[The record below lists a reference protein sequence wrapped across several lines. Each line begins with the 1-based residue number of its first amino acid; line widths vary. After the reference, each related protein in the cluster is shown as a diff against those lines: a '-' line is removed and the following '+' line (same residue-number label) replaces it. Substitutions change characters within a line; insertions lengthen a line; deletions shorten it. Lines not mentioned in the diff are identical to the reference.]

1 MNKHLQQRVNDLLK
15 RYSSATL
22 ATCGPA
28 GPQISIVTYT
38 VKQLQLHLT
47 LTHGS
52 DHLFNL
58 ETEPSL
64 VLMSTGWRL
73 HGQRHAISDGNHQRA
88 TVVVTGIRL
97 HILSNDGQNTLE
109 TIDF

>member
-1 MNKHLQQRVNDLLK
+1 MNKHLQQRVEALFNAHDT
-15 RYSSATL
+15 ATL

-38 VKQLQLHLT
+38 VKQLRLHLT

-58 ETEPSL
+58 EMEPGL
-64 VLMSTGWRL
+64 VLMTTGWRL
-73 HGQRHAISDGNHQRA
+73 HGQRHAISDTK
-88 TVVVTGIRL
+88 TVVVTGTRL
-97 HILSNDGQNTLE
+97 HILSDDGQNTIE